1 MRAVPEA
8 GLGDEIDSPTP
19 TRNPRWL
26 LDSRRVVAV
35 AAAMVALQ
43 MVVRGIVA
51 FSGDF
56 YWDDLIL
63 ISRSGQYPALSGQ
76 FLFYDHDGHFMPAAF
91 LAAWF
96 ATTVAP
102 LTWAVPALML
112 LFLQLLASLAVL
124 RVLRLLLGMRP
135 IVLLPLAFYLF
146 SPLTLPSFAWWAA
159 GLNSLPM
166 QIALAWVAGDAIRLC
181 RTGRVRFAV
190 SGSVVTALSLAF
202 FEKSVLVP
210 IVAFATVV
218 LLFRLDGI
226 ERPLRSAWRRGR
238 VLWIPLVAV
247 TALWAAAYLYF
258 TESRFVV
265 PSPAQTVGLAHH
277 GTSLGLVPTLLGGPW
292 AWDRWPPSPPWATPP
307 TVLVV
312 LAWAVLLA
320 ALAWSLLCRKRT
332 GAVWLAL
339 VAYVAASEAA
349 MVLTRSGP
357 GTAYELAQTLR
368 YVADSAVVI
377 AIGWALIVRAPR
389 RENPRLRTPA
399 ALQKPERRA
408 VVALALTVLFVV
420 SSVWSTFTFV
430 QRWRDN
436 PTVDYLANA
445 RASLAA
451 NQGSPLLDQ
460 PVSIWVLL
468 PVAYPHNTTSHIF
481 APLDERPEFGRS
493 TNYLQLLDDSGRL
506 IPAAVTSIRNI
517 GQGPVPGCGYRVED
531 GATDIP
537 LDGPLIDWEWTAQL
551 NYFASADGTIEVGLS
566 GSGPAAD
573 AVTVPVQAGLNQVF
587 VRLFGPGT
595 AVRVQPVN
603 PGLALCVGAGPVGAV
618 VPAAGSGS

>member
-1 MRAVPEA
+1 MV
-8 GLGDEIDSPTP
+8 DSPTP
-19 TRNPRWL
+19 ARNRWWV
-26 LDSRRVVAV
+26 LDSRRVLAV
-35 AAAMVALQ
+35 AAMLIALQ

-63 ISRSGQYPALSGQ
+63 ISRSGQYPALSGE

-96 ATTVAP
+96 ATTAAP
-102 LTWAVPALML
+102 LNWAVPAVML
-112 LFLQLLASLAVL
+112 LVLQLLASLAVL
-124 RVLRLLLGMRP
+124 RLLRLLLGPRP
-135 IVLLPLAFYLF
+135 ILLLPLTFYLF

-166 QIALAWVAGDAIRLC
+166 QIALAWVAGDAIRFC

-190 SGSVVTALSLAF
+190 SGTVVTALSLAF

-210 IVAFATVV
+210 IVAFVTVA
-218 LLFRLDGI
+218 LLLRSDGI
-226 ERPLRSAWRRGR
+226 ERPLRSTWHRGR
-238 VLWIPLVAV
+238 ALWIPLIAV
-247 TALWAAAYLYF
+247 TALWATAYLSF
-258 TESRFVV
+258 TESRLVV
-265 PSPAQTVGLAHH
+265 PSATQTVGLTHH
-277 GTSLGLVPTLLGGPW
+277 ATSLGLVPTLLGGPW
-292 AWDRWPPSPPWATPP
+292 GWDRWPPSPPWATPP
-307 TVLVV
+307 AVLVV
-312 LAWAVLLA
+312 LGWAVVLS
-320 ALAWSLLCRKRT
+320 ALVWSLRCLKRT

-377 AIGWALIVRAPR
+377 AIAWALIARAPR
-389 RENPRLRTPA
+389 REDTVPWTPA
-399 ALQKPERRA
+399 VLRRPERRA
-408 VVALALTVLFVV
+408 AVAVALTAAFVG
-420 SSVWSTFTFV
+420 SSLWSTVTFV
-430 QRWRDN
+430 ERWRDN

-493 TNYLQLLDDSGRL
+493 TNYLQLLDDTGRL
-506 IPAAVTSIRNI
+506 IPGAVTSIRNI
-517 GQGPVPGCGYRVED
+517 GQGPSAGCGYRVES

-537 LDGPLIDWEWTAQL
+537 LDGPLIDWEWTVQL

-566 GSGPAAD
+566 GSDPAGD
-573 AVTVPVQAGLNQVF
+573 PVTVPVQAGLNQVF

-595 AVRVQPVN
+595 AVRVQPVT